1 MSPPKKDTKKW
12 KPKFPGAASDGE
24 EDPYV
29 KAQRF
34 INVYR
39 QLHVLREDLVTR
51 YNDMLLEID
60 DDARASLPDIPGGR
74 DVRDYLEYLERQK
87 YGEDYESEND
97 DGEELVSREEKAKA
111 KTIADALASAQE
123 KMNQSQLAVMQQA
136 QEDARR
142 NMELLAKTL
151 SEARNDPARRQ
162 EAAELAETLKR
173 ARETL
178 ASSDSATEISSVQDK
193 LRMQYLQA
201 AQGQPVAVPV
211 QGVPVQGGSIVVQ
224 GTGSSELGTKS
235 IESLVEALTQAQ
247 LKSAETM
254 AKTQSETMAK
264 IFSQSQEMTARAM
277 AEAFSKSQQSAAE
290 VQGSMIAKAIAESQ
304 KHSNETLA
312 ALFSSIQKNG
322 GFGQVAAQPAQIVI
336 ENNNAAAAVQSE
348 AAIAAQAKA
357 MAQAQVQAQKEILE
371 MHGLHHQF
379 YNV

>member
-87 YGEDYESEND
+87 YGDDYEAENE

-178 ASSDSATEISSVQDK
+178 ASSDSSTEISNVQDK

-201 AQGQPVAVPV
+201 AQGQPIAVPVQAIPV
-211 QGVPVQGGSIVVQ
+211 QGVPVQGGNIVVQ
-224 GTGSSELGTKS
+224 GTGSSELGAKS

-290 VQGSMIAKAIAESQ
+290 VQGGMIALAI
-304 KHSNETLA
+304 
-312 ALFSSIQKNG
+312 I
-322 GFGQVAAQPAQIVI
+322 PP
-336 ENNNAAAAVQSE
+336 
-348 AAIAAQAKA
+348 
-357 MAQAQVQAQKEILE
+357 
-371 MHGLHHQF
+371 
-379 YNV
+379 